1 MASFLAANNISH
13 LTSPPHTPQ
22 HNGISERKH
31 RHIIETGL
39 SLLTHAKMPLSYWPY
54 AFATAIYLINRLPSS
69 PLSFETPY
77 AKLFQTQPNYTKLR
91 TFGSLCFPWLR
102 PYSANKLE
110 KRSLPCVF
118 LGYSLTQ
125 SAYLCLDPTSGRIY
139 TSRHVRFNENE
150 FPFPKLSAAPNH
162 SSSSY
167 VPTGMQQ
174 SVPLILSRP
183 LMNSPTAIE
192 VESPQ
197 LAPSPTREH
206 SAATLSAPSPDIT
219 QPCPSPATSHTSQP
233 QQTQPSTSSPPT
245 EVHIDPQPEPS
256 APPSPVQPAP
266 ANQHPM
272 KTRAKNAII
281 KPNKKFSLS
290 SIATPVTLRG
300 PTTWTQAMKDN
311 KWRGSMTSEFN
322 SQVRNRTWDLVPFKP
337 HMNVVGFRWVYT
349 LKFLA
354 DGTLDRRKSRLVAKG
369 YHQQH
374 GLDFTDTF
382 SPVIKPATIR
392 TVLGIAVNRDWPVR
406 QLDVNNAFLQG
417 NLTEE
422 VYMCQPP
429 GFVDP
434 DKPNHVCRLRK
445 AIYGLKQAPRA
456 WYVELRN
463 YLLSAGFVNSQC
475 DASLFIYKRNSDWVY
490 LLVYVDDMLV
500 TGTNQVLVQH
510 IIDSLANRFSIK
522 DLGQLSY
529 FFGIEATRTDFI

>member
-1 MASFLAANNISH
+1 MASFLAANSISH

-54 AFATAIYLINRLPSS
+54 AFATAIYLINCLPSS

-150 FPFPKLSAAPNH
+150 FPFPKLSATPNH

-183 LMNSPTAIE
+183 LMNSPTATE

-206 SAATLSAPSPDIT
+206 SAATLSAPL
-219 QPCPSPATSHTSQP
+219 
-233 QQTQPSTSSPPT
+233 
-245 EVHIDPQPEPS
+245 PE
-256 APPSPVQPAP
+256 
-266 ANQHPM
+266 
-272 KTRAKNAII
+272 
-281 KPNKKFSLS
+281 
-290 SIATPVTLRG
+290 RG
-300 PTTWTQAMKDN
+300 IW
-311 KWRGSMTSEFN
+311 
-322 SQVRNRTWDLVPFKP
+322 
-337 HMNVVGFRWVYT
+337 
-349 LKFLA
+349 FLA

-369 YHQQH
+369 CHQQH

-382 SPVIKPATIR
+382 SPVIKLATIR

-522 DLGQLSY
+522 DHGQLNY
-529 FFGIEATRTDFI
+529 FFGIEATRTAHGLHLMQRKYILDLFFRTKMTDAKTVATPLPSSSKLSLHSGAPLADPKEYRMVIWSLQYLSLTRPGISYAVNRLSQFMHKPTEDHW